1 MADLKT
7 RYMGIEL
14 KNPIIIGASNLV
26 TDFDNLKKIER
37 AGAAAVVYKS
47 LFEEQI
53 QLEDLELYERKTEY
67 SVPAAAESV

>member
-14 KNPIIIGASNLV
+14 KNPIIIGASNLS
-26 TDFDNLKKIER
+26 DNIENVKKLQD
-37 AGAAAVVYKS
+37 AGAAAIVYKS

-53 QLEDLELYERKTEY
+53 ELETLQISCLLYTSPSPRD
-67 SVPAAAESV
+67 